1 MTNKELGDDYQRT
14 GSILRYKRP
23 PWPYEAYMEEEGI
36 PIVRGMGVRDVR
48 ELELKPWE
56 RMGGRGSYMQL
67 DGTGNRWGSYVVE
80 IPPRGSLNPER
91 HFCEE
96 MFLVVEGRGST
107 EVWRDGSS
115 RRNTF
120 EWEAGSLFSVP
131 INLWHTLVNAGSSPA
146 LVYVMSSM
154 PSVMNMFPNRS
165 FIFDNPFEFTDRYD
179 EQDEYFRPTAEIEPH
194 PIRHTGLLRTNMV
207 PDITTVELPLLNERA
222 PGHRHV
228 QFDMAGNTSLGAGG
242 LPYIFL
248 NQYPPG
254 RYTKAHAHGAGAI
267 LFCARGQGYSYSWDK
282 TLGPRPWDTGQGH
295 LVRRQD
301 YVAGGMVSAAPGGSE
316 AYHQH
321 FGVSKDTFRQLA
333 IHGGF
338 KPVFGQPGDDMTQS
352 NEDMDRGGTSVPY
365 HQEDPHIR
373 KAFEELLAEE
383 GVAFDMDESL
393 YQPRD

>member
-1 MTNKELGDDYQRT
+1 
-14 GSILRYKRP
+14 
-23 PWPYEAYMEEEGI
+23 MEEEGI

-120 EWEAGSLFSVP
+120 EWETGSLFSVP

-254 RYTKAHAHGAGAI
+254 RYTKATPTDRESSSSVYV
-267 LFCARGQGYSYSWDK
+267 ARGTATAGIRRWGRGPGTRVRSIWSAVRT
-282 TLGPRPWDTGQGH
+282 TL
-295 LVRRQD
+295 L
-301 YVAGGMVSAAPGGSE
+301 AASCRLLP
-316 AYHQH
+316 
-321 FGVSKDTFRQLA
+321 
-333 IHGGF
+333 
-338 KPVFGQPGDDMTQS
+338 
-352 NEDMDRGGTSVPY
+352 
-365 HQEDPHIR
+365 EDPR
-373 KAFEELLAEE
+373 RTTSTLA
-383 GVAFDMDESL
+383 
-393 YQPRD
+393 